1 MDGIR
6 LRKAELFFTSLYN
19 FFTVLFNEVIEFLV
33 ASTYESKRV
42 SVRVKKY
49 LFQGLN
55 DSDGD
60 GGEELEAEP
69 YVKGEGTRI
78 GNVRVDGRVSSN
90 EGLGEE
96 VEDEVL
102 EMWEVR

>member
-1 MDGIR
+1 MNGVGC
-6 LRKAELFFTSLYN
+6 RKAELFFTAQNN

-33 ASTYESKRV
+33 ASTYEGKRV
-42 SVRVKKY
+42 SVRVNKY
-49 LFQGLN
+49 FFQGLN

-102 EMWEVR
+102 EMREVR